1 MGGDTIGVD
10 ICDECN
16 SYFGTPIKEMPGSI
30 EEAVKDVFGISRYFS
45 CFIPNRIR
53 DLCLLQLPIL

>member
-16 SYFGTPIKEMPGSI
+16 SYFETPINEMPGSI
-30 EEAVKDVFGISRYFS
+30 EEAVKER
-45 CFIPNRIR
+45 
-53 DLCLLQLPIL
+53 L